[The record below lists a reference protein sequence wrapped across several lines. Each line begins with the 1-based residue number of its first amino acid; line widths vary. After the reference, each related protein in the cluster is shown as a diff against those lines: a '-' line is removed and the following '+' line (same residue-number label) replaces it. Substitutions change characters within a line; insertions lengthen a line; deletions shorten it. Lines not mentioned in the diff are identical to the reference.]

1 MDDEEQS
8 HSTAPSSMS
17 NRRQDLETLNQTL
30 HECNVLLLFIVF
42 IGRVRISIY
51 MPSFF
56 PAWDLNGGQFLF
68 GFFEWGFIEGPAE
81 WDSGVSTKG

>member
-17 NRRQDLETLNQTL
+17 NRCQDLETQNKTL
-30 HECNVLLLFIVF
+30 HECDVLLLFIVF

-51 MPSFF
+51 MSFF
-56 PAWDLNGGQFLF
+56 PPVN
-68 GFFEWGFIEGPAE
+68 
-81 WDSGVSTKG
+81 SGVVYVIRRYTPYTH